1 MNQMQ
6 ENETSGQLALKKT
19 EVWKYADCS
28 DDESPTKETNNL
40 LNPDAAQTIND
51 QSSECWDWKIE

>member
-6 ENETSGQLALKKT
+6 ENETSGQLAQKKT

-40 LNPDAAQTIND
+40 LNPDAAQAIND
-51 QSSECWDWKIE
+51 